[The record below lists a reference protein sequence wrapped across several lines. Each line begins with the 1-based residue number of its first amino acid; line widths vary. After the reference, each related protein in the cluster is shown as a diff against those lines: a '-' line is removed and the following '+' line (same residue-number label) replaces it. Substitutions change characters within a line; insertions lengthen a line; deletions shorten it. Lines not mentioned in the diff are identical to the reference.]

1 MRMQLD
7 HPLFVQAMPI
17 MKEIEANGYEAYFV
31 GGCVRDTL
39 LGKDIHD
46 IDITTSALPD
56 EIEAIF
62 PLTFDVG
69 KQFGTIVVVHKQ
81 ENYEVTT
88 FRVESD
94 YSDSRHPD
102 AIHFV
107 RNLVEDTMRR
117 DFTINALAV
126 NSDGEVFDFHQ
137 GQEDLRQRIIRAVG
151 TAHER
156 FDEDA
161 LRMMRAIRFA
171 SQLDFRIEDATL
183 AAIKQLAPKIKNVSI
198 ERLRIELSKLLQGKA
213 VSTYFPVLVTSN
225 LAIYLPHLQSL
236 TDEVADRVTLQ
247 LRRYQEANV
256 EYPETIAWF
265 VLVQAL
271 QLSEKQT
278 QKFLREWK
286 HSNEFIQT
294 VGHLF
299 TLHALH
305 QKGPLSKW
313 DLYQYSEVV
322 IRLFQQYCDLQEG
335 EVPDWQEM
343 YEALPIHHRQ
353 ELALNGQDI
362 IRLFELEKGGA
373 IIGQVLS
380 DLEYQV
386 VVHNYPNNRVALEQY
401 AFKMREG
408 I

>member
-1 MRMQLD
+1 MKMNLS
-7 HPLFVQAMPI
+7 HPLFVSAMPI
-17 MKEIEANGYEAYFV
+17 MQEIEANGYEAYFV

-69 KQFGTIVVVHKQ
+69 KQFGTIVVVHHH

-126 NSDGEVFDFHQ
+126 NSKGEVFDFHN
-137 GQEDLRQRIIRAVG
+137 GQEDLQHRIIRAVG
-151 TAHER
+151 HANER

-171 SQLDFRIEDATL
+171 SQLDFEIEEQTFY
-183 AAIKQLAPKIKNVSI
+183 AIQTLAPKIQYVSI

-213 VSTYFPVLVTSN
+213 VAT
-225 LAIYLPHLQSL
+225 YLPLLLSSGLTTYLPFLDSL
-236 TDEVADRVTLQ
+236 TNENIQEITMQLQ
-247 LRRYQEANV
+247 HYHHQKID
-256 EYPETIAWF
+256 YSETIAWF
-265 VLVQAL
+265 TLVNTL
-271 QLSEKQT
+271 QLPRAAAM
-278 QKFLREWK
+278 KFLREWK
-286 HSNEFIQT
+286 HSNEFIQI
-294 VGHLF
+294 VGELV
-299 TLHALH
+299 ALQELE
-305 QKGPLSKW
+305 QKGPLTKW
-313 DLYQYSEVV
+313 DLYQYSKTV
-322 IRLFQQYCDLQEG
+322 IELYQQYYQLQYNKK
-335 EVPDWQEM
+335 VNWQEI
-343 YEALPIHHRQ
+343 YHNLPIHHRQ
-353 ELALNGQDI
+353 ELCINGQDI
-362 IRLFELEKGGA
+362 IRLFKLEKGGA
-373 IIGQVLS
+373 IIGKVLAE
-380 DLEYQV
+380 LEYQV
-386 VVHNYPNNRVALEQY
+386 IMQDYPNERNALEHY
-401 AFKMREG
+401 ALTMREG

>member
-1 MRMQLD
+1 MKMSLS
-7 HPLFVQAMPI
+7 HPLFASAMPI

-69 KQFGTIVVVHKQ
+69 KQFGTIVVVHHH

-126 NSDGEVFDFHQ
+126 NSEGEVFDFHN
-137 GQEDLRQRIIRAVG
+137 GQDDLRHRIIRAVG
-151 TAHER
+151 DAHER

-171 SQLDFRIEDATL
+171 SQLDFEIDTQTFN
-183 AAIKQLAPKIKNVSI
+183 AIQKLAPKIQYVSV

-213 VSTYFPVLVTSN
+213 VIT
-225 LAIYLPHLQSL
+225 YLPLLLGSGLSKYLPSLGELTNEHIQSI
-236 TDEVADRVTLQ
+236 VRQ
-247 LRRYQEANV
+247 LKHYHDQKID
-256 EYPETIAWF
+256 YPETIAWF
-265 VLVQAL
+265 TLVQTM
-271 QLSEKQT
+271 QLSRANAM
-278 QKFLREWK
+278 KFLREWK
-286 HSNEFIQT
+286 HSNEFIQII
-294 VGHLF
+294 GDLIS
-299 TLHALH
+299 LQELQRAGSLN
-305 QKGPLSKW
+305 KW
-313 DLYQYSEVV
+313 ELYQYSQAV
-322 IRLFQQYCDLQEG
+322 ISLYQQYYQLQYKETVNW
-335 EVPDWQEM
+335 EET
-343 YEALPIHHRQ
+343 YNALPIHQRQ
-353 ELALNGQDI
+353 ELCINGQDI
-362 IRLFELEKGGA
+362 IRLFNLKKGGA
-373 IIGQVLS
+373 IIGKILS
-380 DLEYQV
+380 ELEYQV
-386 VVHNYPNNRVALEQY
+386 VVHDYPNERHALEQY
-401 AFKMREG
+401 AVTMKEG